1 MTSEISHTAKQEA
14 STAHGSLHYHRGFAS
29 KKLGNK
35 RDIVVWL
42 PPGYEARSHM
52 RYPVVYLHDG
62 QNLFDPATAFAG
74 VDWRVDEVAED
85 LLRRDLI
92 QPFIA
97 VGLYNTPSRLEEYT
111 TRRGKKYAKFII
123 KEVKPFID
131 AHYRT
136 LPQREHTGVMGSSLG
151 GLISFYLAWWHPKIF
166 GMAGCLSASWMWHH
180 AEVFEEIRKDAMP
193 RPRLKIY
200 LDHGSE
206 GDEGRY
212 ATVFKRM
219 RDTLIKKGFLLR
231 QDLEYF
237 YGIGDGHDEGSWS
250 RRVWRPLVFF
260 LGKSRPAAGEDTIQV

>member
-1 MTSEISHTAKQEA
+1 MITEISNAEKQEA
-14 STAHGSLHYHRGFAS
+14 ATAHGSMRFHHEFAS
-29 KKLGNK
+29 KKLGTK
-35 RDIVVWL
+35 RTVIVWL
-42 PPGYEARSHM
+42 PPGYEAQAHL
-52 RYPVVYLHDG
+52 RYPVIYMHDG

-74 VDWRVDEVAED
+74 VDWRVDETAED

-92 QPFIA
+92 RPFIV
-97 VGLYNTPSRLEEYT
+97 VGMYNTPRREDEYT
-111 TRRGKKYAKFII
+111 PRRGKKYAKFII

-136 LPQREHTGVMGSSLG
+136 LSGREHTAVMGSSLG
-151 GLISFYLAWWHPKIF
+151 GLISFYLAWWHPKVF
-166 GMAGCLSASWMWHH
+166 GMAGCLSASWMWHQ
-180 AEVFEEIRKDAMP
+180 AVVFEDIMKDGMP
-193 RPRLKIY
+193 KPGVKIY
-200 LDHGSE
+200 MDHGSE
-206 GDEGRY
+206 GTEGRY

-260 LGKSRPAAGEDTIQV
+260 FGKDRATFPDENFS

>member
-1 MTSEISHTAKQEA
+1 MNLERANAEPQEA
-14 STAHGSLHYHRGFAS
+14 PTAHGRLHYHHEFAS
-29 KKLGNK
+29 KRLGNK

-42 PPGYEARSHM
+42 PPEYETQPHARF
-52 RYPVVYLHDG
+52 PVIYMHDG

-97 VGLYNTPSRLEEYT
+97 VGLYNTPRRLEEYT
-111 TRRGKKYAKFII
+111 LRRGKKYAKYII

-136 LPQREHTGVMGSSLG
+136 LPQREHTAVMGSSLG
-151 GLISFYLAWWHPKIF
+151 GLISFYLAWWHPKVF
-166 GMAGCLSASWMWHH
+166 SMAGCLSASWMWYQ

-193 RPRLKIY
+193 RPRVRIY

-219 RDTLIKKGFLLR
+219 RDTLIKKGFVLR

-260 LGKSRPAAGEDTIQV
+260 FGKERAPNSE

>member
-1 MTSEISHTAKQEA
+1 MTTETQPAEQQEA
-14 STAHGSLHYHRGFAS
+14 ATAHGSLHYHRQFGS

-35 RDIVVWL
+35 RDVVVWL
-42 PPGYEARSHM
+42 PPGYETQLSM
-52 RYPVVYLHDG
+52 RYPVIYMHDG
-62 QNLFDPATAFAG
+62 QNLFDPATAYAG

-85 LLRRDLI
+85 LLRRDLVR
-92 QPFIA
+92 PFIV
-97 VGLYNTPSRLEEYT
+97 VGIYNTPARLEEYT
-111 TRRGKKYAKFII
+111 RRRGKKYAKFII
-123 KEVKPFID
+123 KDLKRFID

-136 LPQREHTGVMGSSLG
+136 LPEREHTAIMGSSLG
-151 GLISFYLAWWHPKIF
+151 GLISFYLAWWYPKVF
-166 GMAGCLSASWMWHH
+166 GMAGCISASWMWHKS
-180 AEVFEEIRKDAMP
+180 EVFDQIRKDALPKP
-193 RPRLKIY
+193 RIKIY

-219 RDTLIKKGFLLR
+219 RDTLIKKGFVPR

-260 LGKSRPAAGEDTIQV
+260 FGKRHKPEA